1 MRISVF
7 RFVLIIFIF
16 FCSFFSISYFVQA
29 APQKKPQNKLEITKK
44 DIAFTLM
51 QKAKKAM
58 ISGNPK
64 QAESYWQQ
72 ANSID
77 STQTKPMW
85 IKKDIHSLYPNN
97 RSEIVIEESKFIEQL
112 KNMPYELAKIELDKK
127 LLANPNNTKLRLVY
141 LELSEKNGDE
151 IEANRHRSL
160 LGMKPIQQPNNGVWV
175 KYILVLIILGLIIYE
190 IINIVKIHKKTN

>member
-1 MRISVF
+1 MRISFF
-7 RFVLIIFIF
+7 RFVLILFIF
-16 FCSFFSISYFVQA
+16 FCSFFSISYLAQA
-29 APQKKPQNKLEITKK
+29 APQKKIEITKK

-97 RSEIVIEESKFIEQL
+97 RSEIVLEESKFIEQL

-127 LLANPNNTKLRLVY
+127 LLANPNNTNLRLVY

-160 LGMKPIQQPNNGVWV
+160 LGMKPIHQPNNGVWV
-175 KYILVLIILGLIIYE
+175 KYILVLI
-190 IINIVKIHKKTN
+190 NISLVSSL